1 MKKLFL
7 TLPIIFT
14 LIGCSTTIPVNYVPS
29 PSIRGTGDV
38 EVGKFV
44 YAPYERNEVKANQF
58 QSATAAI
65 GATYLSENV
74 SDLIEQSL
82 NKELLAAGFSTEP
95 TTKLKISGTV
105 DKLLFDWIG
114 FVEMDMYLDVTY
126 TISKNGNPLV
136 TKKVSSHKALPKM
149 PGYDSEAIRSTI
161 ADNISKL
168 LLDLRKDKL
177 L

>member
-29 PSIRGTGDV
+29 PSIRGAGEV
-38 EVGKFV
+38 EVGKFA
-44 YAPYERNEVKANQF
+44 YAPYERKEVKANQF

-65 GATYLSENV
+65 GAMYLSENV
-74 SDLIEQSL
+74 SDLMEQSL
-82 NKELLAAGFSTEP
+82 NKELLASGFSTGP
-95 TTKLKISGTV
+95 TNNLKISGTV

-126 TISKNGNPLV
+126 NISKNGNLIG
-136 TKKVSSHKALPKM
+136 TKKISSHKALPKM
-149 PGYDSEAIRSTI
+149 PGYDSEAIRATI

-168 LLDLRKDKL
+168 LLEMRKEKL

>member
-65 GATYLSENV
+65 GAMYLSENV

-82 NKELLAAGFSTEP
+82 NNYLQQVFQLNQLLS
-95 TTKLKISGTV
+95 
-105 DKLLFDWIG
+105 
-114 FVEMDMYLDVTY
+114 
-126 TISKNGNPLV
+126 
-136 TKKVSSHKALPKM
+136 
-149 PGYDSEAIRSTI
+149 
-161 ADNISKL
+161 
-168 LLDLRKDKL
+168 
-177 L
+177 